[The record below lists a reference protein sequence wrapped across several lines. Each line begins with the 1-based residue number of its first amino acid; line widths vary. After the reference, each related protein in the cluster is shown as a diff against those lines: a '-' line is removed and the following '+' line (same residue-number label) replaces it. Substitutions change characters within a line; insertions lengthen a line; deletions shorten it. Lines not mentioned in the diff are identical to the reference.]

1 MNHYSTTSTGE
12 PADLDMAELSEK
24 ILNEAPRIEPE
35 NRYEYDAGR
44 NGTTPKEK
52 KGTEEAKSRLEQ
64 VLQRLREKTLPSEAF
79 MSTPPARWHIKDFFY
94 AGQVGLMVGMWKS
107 GKTFSALHIAFSV
120 AWGKPLFQPL
130 TQEGKKA
137 KPVGEV
143 RLKGNVLYIPSEG
156 VGSLKDRI
164 KAYRQFYGRPSEG
177 AGDVLVF
184 PEAFNIFDD
193 VCLKALATYCTE
205 QNIVLIIVDT
215 LASNLASISEKG
227 HSNPENDP
235 AVMSRMYDNLTA
247 VCESQPQKCSGF
259 FLHHPPKPASGKG
272 DEGTTNGRG
281 SGAIEASAR
290 FKLSVKVHKD
300 KSRFLGLEFNNET
313 DDSEAPVIPFRL
325 ESVCVGITEDGDPKH
340 SGVFQCG
347 AKPKRNESRLGQ
359 LLTALFETIN
369 EEGEASV
376 LDWKAKTKTLFP
388 DFSDNNFRSYKRDA
402 EKAGFVVGFGDKGKQ
417 KEYKFYRITP
427 AGRDAVPAPTESESV
442 EV

>member
-1 MNHYSTTSTGE
+1 MNILTTSTGE
-12 PADLDMAELSEK
+12 PEGLDMAGMALD
-24 ILNEAPRIEPE
+24 ILGNAPIEPE
-35 NRYEYDAGR
+35 NRYEYDAGK

-120 AWGKPLFQPL
+120 AWGVPLFQPL
-130 TQEGKKA
+130 TPDGKKA

-164 KAYRQFYGRPSEG
+164 KAYRQYYGTPPEG
-177 AGDVLVF
+177 AGDVLVY
-184 PEAFNIFDD
+184 PHAFNIFDSE
-193 VCLKALATYCTE
+193 CLNALATFCTE
-205 QNIVLIIVDT
+205 ENIVLIVVDT
-215 LASNLASISEKG
+215 LASNLASISIQG
-227 HSNPENDP
+227 HSHPENDS
-235 AVMSRMYDNLTA
+235 AVMSQMYDNLTA
-247 VCESQPQKCSGF
+247 VCMAQSHGCSGF
-259 FLHHPPKPASGKG
+259 FLHHPAKAGNAKG
-272 DEGTTNGRG
+272 EDNSTKGRG

-290 FKLSVKVHKD
+290 FKLSVTVKRD
-300 KSRFLGLEFNNET
+300 KSRFLSLEFNNET
-313 DDSEAPVIPFRL
+313 DDSNPPVIPFRL
-325 ESVCVGITEDGDPKH
+325 ESVCVGITEDGDQKH

-347 AKPKRNESRLGQ
+347 AKPQRNESRLGQ
-359 LLTALFETIN
+359 LISAFAEVMN
-369 EEGEASV
+369 EQGEASV
-376 LDWKAKTKTLFP
+376 ADWKAKVKTLHP
-388 DFSDNNFRSYKRDA
+388 DYTESNFRSYKRDA
-402 EKAGFVVGFGDKGKQ
+402 EKAGFVVGFGEKGKQ

>member
-1 MNHYSTTSTGE
+1 MSGTSATSTGD
-12 PADLDMAELSEK
+12 PDLDMAEMAER
-24 ILNEAPRIEPE
+24 IFHEAPRIEKE
-35 NRYEYDAGR
+35 NRYEFDAGKT
-44 NGTTPKEK
+44 GTASK
-52 KGTEEAKSRLEQ
+52 KAEEAKSRLEQ
-64 VLQRLREKTLPSEAF
+64 VLQRLREKTLSSESF

-107 GKTFSALHIAFSV
+107 GKTFTALHLAYSV

-130 TQEGKKA
+130 TEDGRKA

-164 KAYRQFYGRPSEG
+164 KAYRQYYGRPPEG

-193 VCLKALATYCTE
+193 ICLKALSAYCTE

-227 HSNPENDP
+227 HTNPENDP
-235 AVMSRMYDNLTA
+235 AVMSRMYDNISA
-247 VCESQPQKCSGF
+247 VCEVQPQKCSAF
-259 FLHHPPKPASGKG
+259 FLHHPAKPANGKG

-290 FKLSVKVHKD
+290 FKLSVKVRRD
-300 KSRFLGLEFNNET
+300 KTRLLALEFNNET

-325 ESVCVGITEDGDPKH
+325 ESVCVGFTEDGDPKH

-359 LLTALFETIN
+359 LLTALAEVMD
-369 EEGEASV
+369 EAGEASV
-376 LDWKAKTKTLFP
+376 LDWKAKVRTIFP
-388 DFSDNNFRSYKRDA
+388 DFSDNNFRSYKADA
-402 EKAGFVVGFGDKGKQ
+402 LKAGLVEGFGDRGKQ
-417 KEYKFYRITP
+417 REHKFFRITP
-427 AGRDAVPAPTESESV
+427 AGRDAVPAPENSR
-442 EV
+442 